1 MDNTATDMKGRHRR
15 GTRALVVG
23 LGKSG
28 LSSACFLARH
38 GYEVAVTDSRAV
50 PPGLDALRAQWPDVA
65 VFLGGFAAQAFHQA
79 DMLVISPGVSLHA
92 PPLAEAVARS
102 AAQGKAVIG
111 DIELFAE
118 HADAP
123 VIAITGSNG
132 KSTVTTLVG
141 EMARCAGRDVRLGGN
156 LGTPA
161 LDLLGDAAPD
171 LYVLE
176 LSSFQL
182 ETTTSLQS
190 VAAVILNIS
199 EDHLDRYSGL
209 DEYAAA
215 KARIYAGAAVRVA
228 NTDDPRVM
236 ALAETAAGPV
246 VRFGLG
252 PPAGDDYGIAVPAP
266 ADTGETGP
274 GLCRGKH
281 YLLPLDALRIQ
292 GLHNAANA
300 LAALALG
307 EAAGLPLAAMLKA
320 LRRFPGLA
328 HRCQWVAQGAGVTW
342 YNDSKATNV
351 GATLAALR
359 GLREAQVVLIAG
371 GQGKGQDFT
380 PLRAA
385 AAAKARAVVVLGEDA
400 GSVEQAL
407 DAVVPVVHA
416 DDMVAAVSAAA
427 DLARPGDAVLLSP
440 ACASFDMF
448 RGFEHRGE
456 RFAAAAR
463 AVCG

>member
-1 MDNTATDMKGRHRR
+1 MDNTPTDMKGRHQR

-23 LGKSG
+23 LGKTG

-50 PPGLDALRAQWPDVA
+50 PPGLDALRAQCPDVV
-65 VFLGGFAAQAFHQA
+65 VFLGGFEAQAFHQA

-92 PPLAEAVARS
+92 PPLAEAVVRS

-141 EMARCAGRDVRLGGN
+141 EMARCAGREVRLGGN

-161 LDLLGDAAPD
+161 LDLLGDAPPD

-190 VAAVILNIS
+190 VAAVVLNIS
-199 EDHLDRYSGL
+199 ADHLDRYPGL

-215 KARIYAGAAVRVA
+215 KARIYAGAMVRVA
-228 NTDDPRVM
+228 NADDPRVM
-236 ALAETAAGPV
+236 ALADTAAGAV
-246 VRFGLG
+246 VRFSLG
-252 PPAGDDYGIAVPAP
+252 PPAGEDYGIAVPAHV
-266 ADTGETGP
+266 DTGETGP
-274 GLCRGKH
+274 WLCRGEQS
-281 YLLPLDALRIQ
+281 LLPLDALRIR
-292 GLHNAANA
+292 GRHNATNA

-307 EAAGLPLAAMLKA
+307 EAAGLPLAAMLEA
-320 LRRFPGLA
+320 LRQFPGLA

-359 GLREAQVVLIAG
+359 GLCEARVVLIAG

-400 GSVEQAL
+400 GSVERAL

-416 DDMVAAVSAAA
+416 SDMAAAVSAAA
-427 DLARPGDAVLLSP
+427 NLARSGDAVLLSP

-456 RFAAAAR
+456 CFAEAAR
-463 AVCG
+463 AVCA